1 MASTRWA
8 RRRTPRALR
17 RALSRFEL
25 RLPSKVPGIG
35 FTARITA
42 TVLTSPPYPQ
52 STDELAAS
60 IRAALRR
67 AARDISP
74 TCDPADLATARDVCA
89 RHLARKRSLATE
101 PPVEY
106 QADLTL
112 DLLPDDQAAVRSL
125 LSAQRRQ
132 AVTDILRRQTTEA
145 MAEELAH
152 PAALLVRWI
161 EQQPDHWAALPEP
174 ETLDKIAAA
183 FAQYLPQH
191 ERTVEYAA
199 LEVIRE
205 FLDSFQDPPQKR
217 MVYEVLAA
225 GMRHAKRPDHAAR
238 AEALLNGNGHPHTA
252 DPPSST

>member
-1 MASTRWA
+1 VTSFRWA
-8 RRRTPRALR
+8 RLRTRRSLR
-17 RALSRFEL
+17 RALSRFEV

-42 TVLTSPPYPQ
+42 TVLTDPPYPQ
-52 STDELAAS
+52 STEQLAAA

-67 AARDISP
+67 AASDISP
-74 TCDPADLATARDVCA
+74 TCDPADLATTLDVCG
-89 RHLARKRSLATE
+89 RHLARRRSLATE

-106 QADLTL
+106 QAELTL

-125 LSAQRRQ
+125 LTAQRRQ

-145 MAEELAH
+145 MAEELTH

-161 EQQPDHWAALPEP
+161 EQQPDQWATLPAP

-183 FAQYLPQH
+183 FAQYRPEH
-191 ERTVEYAA
+191 ERTVEYVA

-225 GMRHAKRPDHAAR
+225 GMRHAKRPEHAAR
-238 AEALLNGNGHPHTA
+238 AEALLNGNGRPHTA
-252 DPPSST
+252 DPPRGA

>member
-1 MASTRWA
+1 MTFSRWS
-8 RRRTPRALR
+8 RRRTRRALR
-17 RALSRFEL
+17 RGLSLFEV

-42 TVLTSPPYPQ
+42 TVLTDPPYPQ
-52 STDELAAS
+52 SADELAAA
-60 IRAALRR
+60 IRANLRR
-67 AARDISP
+67 AASDIAYG
-74 TCDPADLATARDVCA
+74 CDPADVATARDVCG
-89 RHLARKRSLATE
+89 RHLARRRSLATE

-106 QADLTL
+106 EAELTL

-145 MAEELAH
+145 MAQEMAH

-161 EQQPDHWAALPEP
+161 EQQPDHWNSLPDP
-174 ETLDKIAAA
+174 ETVDRIAAA
-183 FAQYLPQH
+183 FTQYRPEQ
-191 ERTVEYAA
+191 ERTVEHTA

-225 GMRHAKRPDHAAR
+225 GMRHAKRPEHAAR
-238 AEALLNGNGHPHTA
+238 AEALLNGHPHNDA
-252 DPPSST
+252 AGGEA